1 MLPMFLAMVDS
12 TIVTTALSAIAADLG
27 GVERTPWIIVSYLI
41 SAAIVTPVYGR
52 LGDVLGRRRLMAV
65 ALGIALAR
73 SALCAAAQSME
84 MLILSRLLHGLGS
97 GGLMT
102 LSQAL
107 VGQAVPPH
115 DRARYQGY
123 LAGVAVCA
131 SAFGPVAGGFL
142 TQHFGWRS
150 IFMVNIPLILLA
162 VVLVFR
168 LPPRS
173 TPREPFRFDFLGL
186 LIFAVFISAL
196 LMLLEQI
203 RRWASIESWLL
214 IGLVVV
220 IATTLP
226 LLLWQ
231 ERRVK
236 HPLLP
241 IPLLSNPTIWRS
253 DALAM
258 CHGAVFV
265 AMLTFVPIYFSTVRG
280 LTAAEMGLLLL
291 PTTMGVAVGSIMTG
305 QVVSR
310 THRTAIMP
318 SIGLVFTTLILLGL
332 SFGLAQFSTHM
343 VALAFGLVSLTLGT
357 VMGVVQ
363 VSVQSEA
370 TPGMIGIAAA
380 SVQLARSVGAAIG
393 TALAGSLLFALV
405 SASGLVDAATLQ
417 AILQGGAS
425 LSALD
430 PAKVAALRA
439 EIDGD
444 FRYVFMLLALYCAI
458 GCAMA
463 WSMPRRH
470 I

>member
-12 TIVTTALSAIAADLG
+12 TIVTTALSQIAADLG
-27 GVERTPWIIVSYLI
+27 GVERIPWIIVSYLI

-65 ALGIALAR
+65 ALVIAMLGTV
-73 SALCAAAQSME
+73 LCSMAQSME
-84 MLILSRLLHGLGS
+84 MLIFSRMLHGLGS

-107 VGQAVPPH
+107 IGQAVPPH

-142 TQHFGWRS
+142 TEHFGWRS
-150 IFMVNIPLILLA
+150 IFLVNIPLILLA
-162 VVLVFR
+162 IGLVFR

-173 TPREPFRFDFLGL
+173 TPREPFRFDFFGL
-186 LIFAVFISAL
+186 LLFAAFISAL
-196 LMLLEQI
+196 LMLLEQL
-203 RRWASIESWLL
+203 RRWNNIEPWLL
-214 IGLVVV
+214 ICLLGI
-220 IATTLP
+220 IASTFP

-253 DALAM
+253 DVLAM
-258 CHGAVFV
+258 CHGGLFV
-265 AMLTFVPIYFSTVRG
+265 SMLTFVPIYFSTVRG
-280 LTAAEMGLLLL
+280 MSAAEMGLLLL
-291 PTTMGVAVGSIMTG
+291 PTTMGVGVGSILTG
-305 QVVSR
+305 QIVSR

-318 SIGLVFTTLILLGL
+318 SIGLIFTTLLLLGL
-332 SFGLAQFSTHM
+332 ALTIDQMESHTVG
-343 VALAFGLVSLTLGT
+343 LAFGLVSLTLGT

-380 SVQLARSVGAAIG
+380 SVQLSRSVGAAIG

-417 AILQGGAS
+417 AILQGGTS
-425 LSALD
+425 LSAMD
-430 PAKVAALRA
+430 AAKVAALRA
-439 EIDGD
+439 EISGSY
-444 FRYVFMLLALYCAI
+444 RYVFLLLALYGAL
-458 GCAMA
+458 GCFMA
-463 WSMPRRH
+463 WSLPRRH
-470 I
+470 V

>member
-1 MLPMFLAMVDS
+1 MLPMFLAMIDS

-52 LGDVLGRRRLMAV
+52 LGDVFGRRRLMAL
-65 ALGIALAR
+65 ALVIAMAG
-73 SALCAAAQSME
+73 SALCAVAQSME

-107 VGQAVPPH
+107 VGQAVPPQ

-131 SAFGPVAGGFL
+131 SAFGPVAGGFM
-142 TQHFGWRS
+142 TEHFGWRS
-150 IFMVNIPLILLA
+150 IFLVNIPLVLLA
-162 VVLVFR
+162 IVLVFR

-186 LIFAVFISAL
+186 LLFAVFISAL
-196 LMLLEQI
+196 LLLLEQL
-203 RRWASIESWLL
+203 RRWTGIELWLL
-214 IGLVVV
+214 TGLLAVIG
-220 IATTLP
+220 ITFP

-231 ERRVK
+231 ERRIK

-258 CHGAVFV
+258 CHGGLFV
-265 AMLTFVPIYFSTVRG
+265 SMLTFLPIYFSTVRG
-280 LTAAEMGLLLL
+280 MSAAEMGLLML
-291 PTTMGVAVGSIMTG
+291 PTTMGVGVGSILTG
-305 QVVSR
+305 QIITR

-318 SIGLVFTTLILLGL
+318 SIGLIFTTALLFGLGL
-332 SFGLAQFSTHM
+332 GMERLDTHTL
-343 VALAFGLVSLTLGT
+343 ALAFGLVSLTLGT

-380 SVQLARSVGAAIG
+380 SVQLSRSVGAAIG

-405 SASGLVDAATLQ
+405 AGSGLVDAPTLQ
-417 AILQGGAS
+417 AILQGGSS
-425 LSALD
+425 LSAMD
-430 PAKVAALRA
+430 AGKVANLRA
-439 EIDGD
+439 EIGD
-444 FRYVFMLLALYCAI
+444 SFRYVFLLLALYGAG
-458 GCAMA
+458 GCFMA
-463 WSMPRRH
+463 WSLPRRH
-470 I
+470 L

>member
-52 LGDVLGRRRLMAV
+52 LGDVFGRRRLMAV
-65 ALGIALAR
+65 ALGIALVG
-73 SALCAAAQSME
+73 SVLCATAQSME

-107 VGQAVPPH
+107 IGQSVPPH

-123 LAGVAVCA
+123 LAGIAVCA

-150 IFMVNIPLILLA
+150 IFMVNIPLVLLA
-162 VVLVFR
+162 MTMVFR

-258 CHGAVFV
+258 CHGGVFV

-332 SFGLAQFSTHM
+332 SFGMERLSTHM
-343 VALAFGLVSLTLGT
+343 VALVFGLVSLTLGT

-393 TALAGSLLFALV
+393 TALAGSLLFAMV
-405 SASGLVDAATLQ
+405 SASGLVDTATLQ
-417 AILQGGAS
+417 AILQGGSS

-439 EIDGD
+439 EIGSD
-444 FRYVFMLLALYCAI
+444 FRYVFLLLALYCAM